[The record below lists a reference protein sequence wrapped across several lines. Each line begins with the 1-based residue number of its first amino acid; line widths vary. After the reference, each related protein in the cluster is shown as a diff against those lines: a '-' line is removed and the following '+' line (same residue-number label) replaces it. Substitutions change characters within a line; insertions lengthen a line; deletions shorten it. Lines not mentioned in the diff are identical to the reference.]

1 MKQIERRSKL
11 NITFSYIGDLSS
23 WHQEYLHQKADGE
36 EVIGRI
42 KIEEWP
48 HIEKLHKWCVDNSAE
63 DPAAARLVS
72 NLTCVAWEFLMIL
85 LPVES
90 QILWLEQALQANTRC
105 GVEAGDDGLAKEKA
119 ALLHYLAAANLTN
132 NNPDRAKDCAEQA
145 FEVANTAGEPEG
157 MGAAGHMLGQV
168 YLEQG
173 QHEKAV
179 EALTQATDVY
189 EAQGSNRIGALY
201 NSLGQAHSHG
211 KDYEKAIESY
221 DQALLYCERVRSQSL
236 KSTVLT
242 NKGNALL
249 HLKRYEA
256 AGACAAKAL
265 EIARNIGDKGAE
277 GIAWG
282 LKLIVQGYQNP
293 NTPTTTNAFDDVL
306 ETLEASGNRRYHRNF
321 LQIIRGFYE
330 SWLDNHAQAP
340 ASPNLC
346 FMLFKLSSIY
356 KRLDDLDAALKTD
369 QRLMETAEKAGDKYY
384 VFVARGSMGSV
395 HVRRETYREAVD
407 VLEKAVQAVPELD
420 DPAKRNEI
428 KRNRAVL
435 LHNLGIAYRHL
446 NEPEKAQACHEQV
459 LSIAKALEDK
469 DLEITAT
476 ENIGLIKTDLQDH
489 AESIR
494 CHKQCLDHYL
504 GKGDYRSAAI
514 CQFNLAHAHGEK
526 GDIETAIT
534 IGEKSLERMQQFND
548 PRIEKAKEQLV
559 RWREKRKPT
568 GFGKE

>member
-1 MKQIERRSKL
+1 MAQIERISKL
-11 NITFSYIGDLSS
+11 NITFSYIGDLHS
-23 WHQEYLHQKADGE
+23 WHQEYLRQEADGE
-36 EVIGRI
+36 DVIGRI
-42 KIEEWP
+42 KRDEWP
-48 HIEKLHKWCVDNSAE
+48 HIDKLHKWCVDRSAQ

-85 LPVES
+85 IPVES
-90 QILWLEQALQANTRC
+90 QVLWLEQALQANEHCNIET
-105 GVEAGDDGLAKEKA
+105 GDNTLATEKA
-119 ALLHYLAAANLTN
+119 ALLHYLAAVNLTN
-132 NNPDRAKDCAEQA
+132 NNLERASDFAKQA
-145 FEVANTAGEPEG
+145 YEAANRAGTPEI
-157 MGAAGHMLGQV
+157 MGAAGQMLGQIH
-168 YLEQG
+168 LDRG
-173 QHEKAV
+173 QHEQAV
-179 EALTQATDVY
+179 EALTRAINVY
-189 EAQGSNRIGALY
+189 DSQGSNRIGALY
-201 NSLGQAHSHG
+201 NSLGQAYFKG
-211 KDYEKAIESY
+211 KDYERAIQSY
-221 DQALLYCERVRSQSL
+221 DQALQHCERVRSQSL
-236 KSTVLT
+236 ESTVLT
-242 NKGNALL
+242 DKGNALL

-256 AGACAAKAL
+256 AGECAAKAL

-293 NTPTTTNAFDDVL
+293 NTPPTFNDFDDVL
-306 ETLEASGNRRYHRNF
+306 EILEASGNLRYHRNF

-420 DPAKRNEI
+420 DPSKRNEI

-469 DLEITAT
+469 DLEMTAT

-489 AESIR
+489 DGPIR
-494 CHKQCLDHYL
+494 CHKQCLDYYL

-526 GDIETAIT
+526 GDIDMAIA
-534 IGEKSLERMQQFND
+534 IGEKALERMQQLND
-548 PRIEKAKEQLV
+548 PHVEKVAKQLD
-559 RWREKRKPT
+559 RWRENRAHRRL
-568 GFGKE
+568 G